1 MIYDMIMRNMKIG
14 LVAMTMSMFFI
25 GSCDR
30 LDDDQ
35 LPDRE
40 ITDFDSE
47 SFLAAGSMAIID
59 ISHGIK
65 SGQTVN
71 LNIAKPPGLGRLE
84 NFEGGLLKYLPNSS
98 FSKGQDFFNVEIK
111 SEKNELL
118 AVKTVRITVSPDS
131 TDLPCTLIAFA
142 DSAATTIGDPVLIDV
157 LKNDWDCD
165 AVPIDTTS
173 LTLTSQPANGEA
185 TVVGGKVRYIPDASF
200 SGVDEFVYSVSAI
213 DKEVVSHALVRV
225 KVGDTVHCSVNLVND
240 RVALNHGTDTLSI
253 PALENDTLC
262 NLTIQSVSVSQ
273 QPQHGEATALQ
284 NVGGGWYFKYRL
296 TQANASGTD
305 QFTYRVCDGAT
316 CYEAVVFIDL
326 NACSLR
332 ANPDYFV
339 LQSDSVGQGQTYE
352 LAVLKNDVYCPT
364 DSLQMYLISG
374 PSNGTAMV
382 DNLMLRY
389 ATDSVGHY
397 PDSLVYKICQ
407 GTTLCD
413 SASVFI
419 NFQ

>member
-1 MIYDMIMRNMKIG
+1 MKFSV
-14 LVAMTMSMFFI
+14 VAVILSMFII
-25 GSCDR
+25 GGCDN

-59 ISHGIK
+59 ISGGIEA
-65 SGQTVN
+65 GQTVN
-71 LNIAKPPGLGRLE
+71 LNIAKPPSLGRLE
-84 NFEGGLLKYLPNSS
+84 SFEKGLLKYLPNSS
-98 FSKGQDFFNVEIK
+98 FSEGQDFFNVEIK

-118 AVKTVRITVSPDS
+118 AVKTVKITVNPDS

-142 DSAATTIGDPVLIDV
+142 DSAYTTIGDSVLIDV

-165 AVPIDTTS
+165 AVPIDSTS

-185 TVVGGKVRYIPDASF
+185 TVVGGKVRYVPNVSF
-200 SGVDEFVYSVSAI
+200 SGADEFVYSVSSI
-213 DKEVVSHALVRV
+213 DKEVVSHALVQV
-225 KVGDTVHCSVNLVND
+225 VVGDTTVQCSVQLVND
-240 RVALNHGTDTLSI
+240 WVYLPHGVDSLFI
-253 PALENDTLC
+253 PALENDSLC
-262 NLTIQSVSVSQ
+262 DLSIQSVSVSQ
-273 QPQHGEATALQ
+273 QPQYGEAFAVQ
-284 NVGGGWYFKYRL
+284 NDSAGWHFEYIL
-296 TQANASGTD
+296 TQANATGTD
-305 QFTYRVCDGAT
+305 QFTYRVCDGNE
-316 CYEAVVFIDL
+316 CYEATVFIDL
-326 NACSLR
+326 NTCSLR

-339 LQSDSVGQGQTYE
+339 LQSDSLGQGQAYE
-352 LAVLKNDVYCPT
+352 LAVLNNDIFCTT

-374 PSNGTAMV
+374 PSNGSALV
-382 DNLMLRY
+382 DNLKLIY

-397 PDSLVYKICQ
+397 PDSLVYKVCQ
-407 GTTLCD
+407 GTMVCD